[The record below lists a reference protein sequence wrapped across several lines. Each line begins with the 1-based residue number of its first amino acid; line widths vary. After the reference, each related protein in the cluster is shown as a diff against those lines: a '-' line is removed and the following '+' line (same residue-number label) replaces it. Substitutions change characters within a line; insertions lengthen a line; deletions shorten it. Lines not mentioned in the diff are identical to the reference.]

1 MSAPV
6 ARSPAEPGVAAL
18 ADALSAYRERVDRAL
33 LARLPPLDGASPRL
47 AEAMRY
53 AVIVG
58 GKRVRP
64 VLTYAT
70 GRALGLPLARLDS
83 PACAVEM
90 LHAYSLVHD
99 DLPAMDDDDLR
110 RGQPTCHRRF
120 DEATAILAGDAL
132 QALAF
137 TILASEGV
145 GPGVTF
151 AEPAATL
158 APVTAGEAGDP
169 DAAERASDAAE
180 SGPSAAARLAMVR
193 ILGEASGAGGMAAGQ
208 AIDLEAVGRTLTLE
222 ALENMHRH
230 KTGALI
236 RASVRLA
243 VAAAE
248 RAGEALEERLDGYAA
263 AVGLSFQIVDDI
275 LDVVADTATLGKTQG
290 ADIALDKPTYP
301 ALLGLDGARRHADS
315 MHERALACLDGLGE
329 SFDELRRLSAYVIER
344 TH

>member
-1 MSAPV
+1 MSGTGGGLD
-6 ARSPAEPGVAAL
+6 RTLG
-18 ADALSAYRERVDRAL
+18 AYRERVDAAL
-33 LARLPPLDGASPRL
+33 LERLPPLDGAAPRL

-53 AVIVG
+53 AVTVG

-64 VLTYAT
+64 ALTYAT
-70 GRALGLPLARLDS
+70 GRALGLPLERLDT

-137 TILASEGV
+137 TLLADAPGN
-145 GPGVTF
+145 GP
-151 AEPAATL
+151 
-158 APVTAGEAGDP
+158 
-169 DAAERASDAAE
+169 
-180 SGPSAAARLAMVR
+180 PSTAARLEMVR
-193 ILGEASGAGGMAAGQ
+193 LLGEASGAAGMAAGQ
-208 AIDLEAVGRTLTLE
+208 AIDLGAVGRTLSLE
-222 ALENMHRH
+222 ALETMHRH

-236 RASVRLA
+236 RASVGLA

-248 RAGEALEERLDGYAA
+248 TGDAALGERLDGYAA

-301 ALLGLDGARRHADS
+301 ALLGLEGARRHAAET
-315 MHERALACLDGLGE
+315 HERALAHLAELGPA
-329 SFDELRRLSAYVIER
+329 FDELRAISRYVLER
-344 TH
+344 TY